1 VKKRIQLTSLM
12 GLFLFVMTACATS
25 NASSDVTA
33 DSADLWSRLVY
44 FFAETIRFLS
54 FDMSIGIGIILFT
67 ILIRTLLLPVFQTQ
81 MVASRKIQEAQPRIK
96 ELRDMYPG
104 RDMESRTKL
113 DQETRKLFKE
123 LGIKQSST
131 FWPLLVQMP
140 ILIALFQ
147 ALSNVDFLKTGHF
160 LWFNLGGADT
170 TFVLPILAALFT
182 FLSSWLSNKALPE
195 KNGAMTG
202 MMYGMPII
210 IFFFAISAP
219 SGVALYWAVSNA
231 YQVLQTYIL
240 NNPFKII
247 AEREAGIQAE
257 KDLEIKKRKALKR
270 AQKKKK

>member
-1 VKKRIQLTSLM
+1 MKKRIQLTSLM
-12 GLFLFVMTACATS
+12 GLSLFVMTACATS

-33 DSADLWSRLVY
+33 DSADLWSRLIY

-81 MVASRKIQEAQPRIK
+81 MVASRKMQEAQPRIK